1 MAVQATRHDPP
12 MTVAQFLDWPGDGTG
27 ARFELV
33 DGAPRAMAPASATH
47 AIIQGNVV
55 TAINVHLRAQ
65 NSPCRAG
72 TEAPVIPPL
81 KSRINARAPDVTVT
95 CAPPSDSPVFENPLL
110 IVEVISPCNETQ
122 TWESIRALA
131 ALTSLREILIVSSTS
146 VEAQIFRRDAA
157 GAWPYEPEVV
167 GHDGVV
173 RLDAIALALPV
184 AEVYRGTHLTG

>member
-1 MAVQATRHDPP
+1 

-47 AIIQGNVV
+47 AIIQANAAA
-55 TAINVHLRAQ
+55 AIATHLRTHGLRF
-65 NSPCRAG
+65 RAG
-72 TEAPVIPPL
+72 IRGPVTPPL

-95 CAPPSDSPVFENPLL
+95 CAPPSDSPVFEDPIL
-110 IVEVISPCNETQ
+110 IVEVISPSGETQ

-146 VEAQIFRRDAA
+146 VEAQVFRRDAS
-157 GAWPYEPEVV
+157 GAWPYEPDVV
-167 GHDGVV
+167 GQDGVA
-173 RLDAIALALPV
+173 RLDSIGLALPM
-184 AEVYRGTHLTG
+184 AEIYRGTHLA